1 MCCSSRGPKS
11 DIQHPYE
18 DRQLSV
24 TPVPEDLMLSSGLRG
39 GCTYVVQ
46 RNAVK
51 TSIHMMIDRQKDRQ
65 KFTAKTGIFKPVK
78 IALGRPSQ
86 EDCQEF
92 NPSLD
97 PVSNIC
103 IFYIITYYNKKYSNQ
118 AFIWS
123 CL

>member
-1 MCCSSRGPKS
+1 
-11 DIQHPYE
+11 
-18 DRQLSV
+18 
-24 TPVPEDLMLSSGLRG
+24 MLSSGLRG

-92 NPSLD
+92 NASLD
-97 PVSNIC
+97 LVSNI
-103 IFYIITYYNKKYSNQ
+103 YIYNNRKYSNQ
-118 AFIWS
+118 AFSWS